1 MPLNTPKSNYINI
14 HAVNWRKHME
24 TLTLGQYDLIFNAFS
39 FGFATLAAATLFFWL
54 GIGQVKQEYKLA
66 LIVTGLVTFIAAYH
80 YFRIGQSWVDAYTLV
95 DGVHVPTEKVFNSAY
110 RYVDWLLT
118 VPLLL
123 VELILVMSLSRSET
137 VSRATSL
144 GLAALLMVALG
155 YPGEVSDSLGVRW
168 VFGQLSMVPF
178 LWIIY
183 QLYKGLGDAIES
195 QPESAR
201 GLVRLARNVTVGS
214 WCFYPVV
221 YFAGAIGLEGA
232 TATVIVEVGYTI
244 ADIIAKAG
252 FGVIIFLIALR
263 KSEDPQNDET
273 LTVPAGEGPMD
284 KNTKTVPAE

>member
-1 MPLNTPKSNYINI
+1 MPLNTPKSNYFNT

-24 TLTLGQYDLIFNAFS
+24 TLSLGQYDLIFNAFS

-95 DGVHVPTEKVFNSAY
+95 DGVHVPTEKAFNSAY

-123 VELILVMSLSRSET
+123 IELILVMSLSRSET

-155 YPGEVSDSLGVRW
+155 YPGEVSESNNVRLI
-168 VFGQLSMVPF
+168 FGTLSMIPF
-178 LWIIY
+178 LWIVF
-183 QLYKGLGDAIES
+183 QLYVGLGKAIES
-195 QPESAR
+195 QPISAR
-201 GLVRLARNVTVGS
+201 GLVRTARNVTVLS

-221 YFAGAIGLEGA
+221 YFAGAVGLEGA
-232 TATVIVEVGYTI
+232 TSTVIVEVGYTVS
-244 ADIIAKAG
+244 DIIAKAG
-252 FGVIIFLIALR
+252 FGVLIFMIAMR
-263 KSEDPQNDET
+263 KSEDTNDS
-273 LTVPAGEGPMD
+273 
-284 KNTKTVPAE
+284 KKTAVPAE